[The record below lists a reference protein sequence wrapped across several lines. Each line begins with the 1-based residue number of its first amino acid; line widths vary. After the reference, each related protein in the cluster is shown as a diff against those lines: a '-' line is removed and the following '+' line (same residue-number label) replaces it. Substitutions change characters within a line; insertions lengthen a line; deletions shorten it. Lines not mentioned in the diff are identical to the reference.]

1 MEYRMYSFVL
11 RQLNPMQK
19 GVQTTHAVVEYA
31 EKQGKDNEGY
41 HKWANED
48 KTLIVLDG
56 GIYQDMMEI
65 MGELFKLGIKFE
77 PFYEPDLNNMCTAI
91 AVLADERVWNLEKY
105 PNYDPYPQPPSSTI
119 NGVKV
124 TLAVHIEPIPYEEW
138 VEHMGG
144 EAIVKLRELIFS
156 KRLAQ

>member
-41 HKWANED
+41 RKWANED
-48 KTLIVLDG
+48 KTLIILDG
-56 GIYQDMMEI
+56 GVYQDMNDI
-65 MGELFKLGIKFE
+65 RTKLFSRGIKFE
-77 PFYEPDLNNMCTAI
+77 AFYEPDLNNMCTAI
-91 AVLADERVWNLEKY
+91 AVLADERVWNFERF
-105 PNYDPYPQPPSSTI
+105 PNYDPCPQPPTVTRD
-119 NGVKV
+119 GVQV
-124 TLAVHIEPIPYEEW
+124 RLAVDVKPIPYEDW
-138 VEHMGG
+138 VEYMGG

>member
-31 EKQGKDNEGY
+31 EKQGKDNEDY
-41 HKWANED
+41 RKWANED

-65 MGELFKLGIKFE
+65 RGNLFKFGIKFA
-77 PFYEPDLNNMCTAI
+77 PFYEPDLNHMCTAI

-105 PNYDPYPQPPSSTI
+105 PNYDPYPQPPTVTRD
-119 NGVKV
+119 GVELQ
-124 TLAVHIEPIPYEEW
+124 LAVHVESIPYETW
-138 VEHMGG
+138 VEYMGG
-144 EAIVKLRELIFS
+144 EAIVKLRELICS

>member
-56 GIYQDMMEI
+56 GVYQEMMEI
-65 MGELFKLGIKFE
+65 MGELYKYEIKFE
-77 PFYEPDLNNMCTAI
+77 AFYEPDLNHMCTAI
-91 AVLADERVWNLEKY
+91 AVLADERVWNFEKY
-105 PNYDPYPQPPSSTI
+105 PNYDMYPKVPTTLV
-119 NGVKV
+119 NGVEV
-124 TLAVHIEPIPYEEW
+124 RPLIHIEPIPYEEW

-144 EAIVKLRELIFS
+144 EAIVKLREIIFS